1 MIESWKAKLNNGSKF
16 GVIIMN
22 FSKAFDSLN
31 RDLLLAKLLLAYSLD
46 NNAVSFMRS
55 YLKNRLR
62 RCKINNSFSER
73 AKIYAGFPKGS
84 ILGSLLFNIFI
95 NDIFLFLQ
103 ICNLAN
109 YADDSTMYIS
119 DKRVSTIIDS
129 LRHGFT
135 ILLEWF
141 YNKFMVFNPEKGSFL
156 LLGVD
161 DSLQINLLCGDEI
174 LKNTKQEKV
183 FGVTLDNTLNFAT
196 H

>member
-1 MIESWKAKLNNGSKF
+1 MKTSK
-16 GVIIMN
+16 I
-22 FSKAFDSLN
+22 S
-31 RDLLLAKLLLAYSLD
+31 
-46 NNAVSFMRS
+46 
-55 YLKNRLR
+55 
-62 RCKINNSFSER
+62 
-73 AKIYAGFPKGS
+73 AGFPKGS

-109 YADDSTMYIS
+109 YADDSTMYTS
-119 DKRVSTIIDS
+119 DKHVSTIIDS

-141 YNKFMVFNPEKGSFL
+141 YNKFMVFNPEKCSFL

-161 DSLQINLLCGDEI
+161 DSLQTNLLCGDEI
-174 LKNTKQEKV
+174 LKNRKQEKV
-183 FGVTLDNTLNFAT
+183 FGVTLDNKFNFAT